1 MVSTTQIKPAPILQ
15 PFVHCYSLRVFNTGN
30 QVMPQPIHAVHEY
43 YMSFLLKEKF
53 CYLTDNSGKMNHK
66 KASSLITLL
75 TEPLGCMYYKG
86 DYVLFSIQFKSN
98 GFFAIFGIPQKILL
112 NTIVPIEDILGNDAP
127 LIQEQLESSKDI
139 GEMSGYM
146 NAYLQKKLLS
156 HKHNLYTTIIAGISH
171 TISNNKGIVSIG
183 RLAYDANMSRRNFE
197 RRFIENVGISPKL
210 YLRITRFFNALEN
223 KMLNPQKNWTAIS
236 HEGGYFDQAHF
247 IKECREFSLK
257 APEELFRYTPPP
269 TENFIDKV

>member
-1 MVSTTQIKPAPILQ
+1 MVSTIQIKPAPILQ
-15 PFVHCYSLRVFNTGN
+15 PFVHCYALRLFNTGN

-53 CYLTDNSGKMNHK
+53 CDLTDNSGKMNHRK
-66 KASSLITLL
+66 SSSLITLL

-112 NTIVPIEDILGNDAP
+112 NTIVPIEDILGKDAC

-139 GEMSGYM
+139 GEMGRYM
-146 NAYLQKKLLS
+146 NACLTAKILS
-156 HKHNLYTTIIAGISH
+156 HRQNYYTTIIAGISQN
-171 TISNNKGIVSIG
+171 ILNNKGIVSID
-183 RLAYDANMSRRNFE
+183 RLAYDANMSLRNFE
-197 RRFIENVGISPKL
+197 RRFIETVGIPPKL

-223 KMLNPQKNWTAIS
+223 KMLHPQINWTAIS

-269 TENFIDKV
+269 TENFIEKV